1 MDEICLPSCIAFRRG
16 CLATASGRLAG
27 HGAAQGNRLR
37 ASTLAA
43 CGPDAGDIPL
53 PGQFGEVL
61 GASSSSMNGGPALPS
76 LAAVC
81 YIGN

>member
-1 MDEICLPSCIAFRRG
+1 MKSACRA
-16 CLATASGRLAG
+16 ASLSGEAVSPRPAVVWPAMEQPG
-27 HGAAQGNRLR
+27 GNRLR